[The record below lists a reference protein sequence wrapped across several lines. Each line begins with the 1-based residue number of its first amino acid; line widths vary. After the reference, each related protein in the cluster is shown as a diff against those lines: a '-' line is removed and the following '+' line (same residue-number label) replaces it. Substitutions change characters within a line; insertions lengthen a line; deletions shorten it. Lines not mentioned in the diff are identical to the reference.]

1 MAERAPI
8 MDYGGLEIQTNS
20 GKQEINI
27 QTDPCHTRTT
37 SKSVHMGMPLTAQF
51 LAPVKVHLSAL

>member
-27 QTDPCHTRTT
+27 HRQILATLELRVKACTWACH
-37 SKSVHMGMPLTAQF
+37 
-51 LAPVKVHLSAL
+51 